1 MEKGKKQITH
11 EEKSGVEQIGED
23 GKEWVKTAEGSVTT
37 IRFSYSEI
45 RVEVD
50 TPWESPTFY
59 CSSRFYWWPV
69 QAITMIQQFLVYF
82 VLHQF
87 AF

>member
-50 TPWESPTFY
+50 TP
-59 CSSRFYWWPV
+59 
-69 QAITMIQQFLVYF
+69 
-82 VLHQF
+82 
-87 AF
+87 